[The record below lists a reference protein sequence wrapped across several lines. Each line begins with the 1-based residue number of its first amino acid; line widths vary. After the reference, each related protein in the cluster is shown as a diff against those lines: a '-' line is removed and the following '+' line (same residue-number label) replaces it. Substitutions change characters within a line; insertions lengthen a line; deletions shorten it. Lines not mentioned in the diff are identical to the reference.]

1 MQLTDE
7 QILRFIED
15 PVTEAIIASA
25 AEVFKDVIVN
35 TRPSDIENREE
46 AYHMYHATMALNTTL
61 ARYKNEIIAKNQST
75 EFDNDRI

>member
-1 MQLTDE
+1 MQLSDE
-7 QILRFIED
+7 QVMRFIDD

-25 AEVFKDVIVN
+25 SEVFKDVIVN

-46 AYHMYHATMALNTTL
+46 AYHMYHATMALKATI
-61 ARYKNEIIAKNQST
+61 ARYKNEIISKNSHT